1 MFNDSEV
8 WKVKALTREA
18 KIALFGLLAA
28 SAVWVPSSLSAQR
41 GTAPPEGTPRL
52 MVTPFRGNEKG
63 LGSEASEA
71 VLDKITDDVPLKTLF
86 VIPKKYVC
94 QQLEASGF
102 SCDSTPDP
110 ITSKLLA
117 TALRADEYLEGTITK
132 TANGYKL
139 ETRMVLTRDN
149 SMVQPLPTVEG
160 SKIKDLAKQVSSEL
174 QAARKQLADERRCEL
189 AIRDGK
195 PQDAAAADRA
205 RWAAGA
211 PLRTASMDAM
221 LNPAS
226 ILFFGLIFIC

>member
-195 PQDAAAADRA
+195 PQVPR
-205 RWAAGA
+205 RRRSRRIRA
-211 PLRTASMDAM
+211 PLSDAYVSPTRTWR
-221 LNPAS
+221 
-226 ILFFGLIFIC
+226 